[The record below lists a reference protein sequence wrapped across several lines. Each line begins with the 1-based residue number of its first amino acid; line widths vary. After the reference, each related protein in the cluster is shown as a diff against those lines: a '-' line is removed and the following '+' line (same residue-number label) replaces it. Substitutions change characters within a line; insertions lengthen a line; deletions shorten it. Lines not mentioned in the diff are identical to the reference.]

1 MNIRLTR
8 QHKNFVFAAI
18 LLLPSIILLAL
29 TIISPLIKSVFMS
42 FTDYSLLSSEQ
53 NWNNLANY
61 SELLQSSEFYHSLQ
75 ITLVYVFITVL
86 IDLLLGMGLA
96 LVLNR
101 DIRFRAFF
109 RSIIMIPWAIPTIV
123 TALIFLWIYQTDY
136 GVLNYSLLHLGVI
149 DDNVNW
155 LQSTRFALPSIIVVA
170 IFRQTPLVAV
180 MLLAGLQGI
189 PGSLYEAARMDG
201 ASGWKLF
208 TQITLPMLKPVISS
222 VTLIMIVNNF
232 QMFTLFFS
240 LTNGG
245 PAGSTTSLAIL
256 TYVTAF
262 SRYEMGKA
270 SAIGVIW
277 LVLLFVFSMIFTR
290 IMNRDDR

>member
-1 MNIRLTR
+1 MNLRLTR
-8 QHKNFVFAAI
+8 QHKNFAFAAI

-29 TIISPLIKSVFMS
+29 TIISPLIKSVLMS

-53 NWNNLANY
+53 NWNNFANY
-61 SELLQSSEFYHSLQ
+61 TELLQSSEFYHSLRV
-75 ITLVYVFITVL
+75 TLVYVLITVT
-86 IDLLLGMGLA
+86 IDLLLGMALA
-96 LVLNR
+96 VVLNR
-101 DIRFRAFF
+101 DIRFRTFY

-123 TALIFLWIYQTDY
+123 TALIFLWIYQSDY
-136 GVLNYSLLHLGVI
+136 GVLNYSLVHLGLI
-149 DDNVNW
+149 DDNINW

-189 PGSLYEAARMDG
+189 SASLYEAARIDG

-222 VTLIMIVNNF
+222 VSLIMIVNNF
-232 QMFTLFFS
+232 QMFTLFFT

-245 PAGSTTSLAIL
+245 PAGSTSSLAIL
-256 TYVTAF
+256 TYITAF

-277 LVLLFVFSMIFTR
+277 LVLLFVFSIIFTR